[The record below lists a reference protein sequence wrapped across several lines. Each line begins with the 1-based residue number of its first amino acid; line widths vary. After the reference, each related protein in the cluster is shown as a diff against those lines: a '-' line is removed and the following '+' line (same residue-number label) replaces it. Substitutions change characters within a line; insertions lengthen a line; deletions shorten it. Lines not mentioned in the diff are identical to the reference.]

1 MTIDL
6 LSKIYNQWGKK
17 NNIYPLYSAD
27 EELIGNSKLT
37 TKQQL
42 WLERFI
48 DVWNKL
54 EDRS

>member
-6 LSKIYNQWGKK
+6 LAKIYNQWGKK
-17 NNIYPLYSAD
+17 NNIYPLHSAD
-27 EELIGNSKLT
+27 EELFGNPNLT
-37 TKQQL
+37 PKQQL
-42 WLERFI
+42 WLDRFI